1 MKNTIKSISTAAI
14 LAGGLWWLLLLALPT
29 KAPFPTPAS
38 LTPAPVAPV
47 SVTPASEAMTSEANK
62 KKLGDYTLKL
72 MTIVETRLSVVRRNS
87 ITRSIIDVVGDLDMT
102 YDESAGFVV
111 LVAIES
117 KFDPSAKSSAGA
129 VGLTQVIPKYAKEFG
144 LKCGVKELTESDLID
159 PYVNILIGACRY
171 RALLEILGNTSAALV
186 AYNAGLHS
194 NQLQQ
199 LKSLT
204 NITSTET
211 SSYVA
216 KWLYLRE
223 KADEKTTKV
232 KDE

>member
-1 MKNTIKSISTAAI
+1 M
-14 LAGGLWWLLLLALPT
+14 ALPT

>member
-1 MKNTIKSISTAAI
+1 M
-14 LAGGLWWLLLLALPT
+14 
-29 KAPFPTPAS
+29 
-38 LTPAPVAPV
+38 
-47 SVTPASEAMTSEANK
+47 
-62 KKLGDYTLKL
+62 D
-72 MTIVETRLSVVRRNS
+72 IVESRLSVVRRNS

-111 LVAIES
+111 LIAIES

-144 LKCGVKELTESDLID
+144 LKCGVKELAESDLID

-199 LKSLT
+199 LKSLRSIT
-204 NITSTET
+204 NTET

-223 KADEKTTKV
+223 KADEKTTKA